1 MACSLQLGAINL
13 VPLHKKTGM
22 KFKVGDKVK
31 FLNES
36 GGGIITRI
44 VNSKMVHVAIEDGFD
59 IPTLTSE
66 LLKIENLSGPGKFF
80 DETYNVE
87 IPVQENHTQAAE
99 QEERVSGLSVLRSQ
113 NIFSP
118 GIFLAFVP
126 QEQKW
131 LITGDLDIYL
141 INHTG
146 FDILFSF
153 FLLDS
158 KGIYHG
164 LDYDAIPAES
174 KILLQTISREEIEK
188 WSEGVVQLLLHKEE
202 ANKLLLPVNSAF
214 RIKSTKFFKETSYV
228 ECSFLQETAFLAKL
242 PLLQDSRSLSN
253 NEIDQKH
260 ERNKAQVSQ
269 AVQAKPEALIDRHKI
284 TPRMAEVD
292 LHISAL
298 REDYNQLDKH
308 EILQIQTGYFNRCLN
323 SALENQFFKVYF
335 IHGVGNGTLK
345 KAIQDE
351 LNEYGDDIQ
360 YQDAPFNKYGS
371 GAVEVMLLDNL

>member
-1 MACSLQLGAINL
+1 
-13 VPLHKKTGM
+13 M

-44 VNSKMVHVAIEDGFD
+44 VNSKMVHVAIEEGFD

-66 LLKIENLSGPGKFF
+66 LLKIEELSGPGKFF
-80 DETYNVE
+80 DETYNVD
-87 IPVQENHTQAAE
+87 IPVQANHTHTAE
-99 QEERVSGLSVLRSQ
+99 QEERVSGLSILRSQ

-131 LITGDLDIYL
+131 LITGDIDIYL

-146 FDILFSF
+146 FDILFNF
-153 FLLDS
+153 FLLDN
-158 KGIYHG
+158 KGMYNGI
-164 LDYDAIPAES
+164 DYDAIPAES

-188 WSEGVVQLLLHKEE
+188 WSEGVVQLLFHKEE
-202 ANKLLLPVNSAF
+202 ANKLLLPVNSDF

-228 ECSFLQETAFLAKL
+228 ECSFLQEKAFLSKL
-242 PLLQDSRSLSN
+242 HLLQDSRPLSYT
-253 NEIDQKH
+253 EPDQKH
-260 ERNKAQVSQ
+260 ERNTAQVSK
-269 AVQAKPEALIDRHKI
+269 AVQAKPKALIDRHKI
-284 TPRMAEVD
+284 SPRMAEVD

-298 REDYNQLDKH
+298 REDYNQIDKH
-308 EILQIQTGYFNRCLN
+308 DILQIQTGYFNRCLT
-323 SALENQFFKVYF
+323 SALESQFFKVYF

-345 KAIQDE
+345 QAIQDI